1 MAMGKKTIN
10 LIKKVLKSKSK
21 RRLYSQEELTYMET
35 QLRLLQDQRKRRK
48 AIKRAQRGFGPHTSD
63 GNTENFDD

>member
-1 MAMGKKTIN
+1 MSLGKKTIN
-10 LIKKVLKSKSK
+10 MVKKVLKSKSK

-35 QLRLLQDQRKRRK
+35 QLKLMIEQRKRRK
-48 AIKRAQRGFGPHTSD
+48 AIRRAQRGFGPHTSG